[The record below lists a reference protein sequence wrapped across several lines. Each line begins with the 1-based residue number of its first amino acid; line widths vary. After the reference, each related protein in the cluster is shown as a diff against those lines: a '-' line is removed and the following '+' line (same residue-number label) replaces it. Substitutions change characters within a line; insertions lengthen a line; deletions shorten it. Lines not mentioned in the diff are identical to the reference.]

1 MNKRG
6 FLDIWLVVSAVFIL
20 FLAPTINDS
29 FAEGIRDVPNLYK
42 KANEH
47 FMIGEYHEAIE
58 LYDKILEI
66 SPTNTKTSLMK
77 AIALENLERHKASI
91 LEFYK
96 VNQEEPDNI
105 TALIGLGVGFGNYG
119 EYKQALEYFEQAHEL
134 SPDNHVVKNYYEFAT
149 KNVKKYLYN
158 EADKPEI
165 FTLNIPETVPAW
177 IKNTAG
183 WWATDKIPDEEFLK
197 SLQFL
202 VENKIINVES
212 SDNTITDSSAQ
223 PIPAW
228 IKNTAG
234 WWATDKI
241 PDEEFLKGIN
251 FLVNSN
257 LLIVDLPDVQELS
270 EEEQKVKDRNQW
282 EFSRY
287 LDRIENIVNKDK
299 RYIEFPNPSNDVIK
313 KFMRDYVKWNYDQQI
328 EIGNQGFPNPEYVL
342 RDDVYYLEY
351 KIYVNDQPAAL
362 PLDHVSTLVNSFK
375 MWEDMEFNAKDG
387 KKVKINFA
395 TTKTKANANLWVT
408 WVVRDM
414 GEGVLGHAN
423 LGKGVVEVAL
433 GGYGCDGNF
442 QLFHVDTVQYI
453 MTHELGHGIGLRHS
467 EDPNSIMFPSMK
479 NTQYA
484 YCMLDVDKKINTGSI
499 ILKND

>member
-1 MNKRG
+1 MNKSR
-6 FLDIWLVVSAVFIL
+6 FTNYSLIISAIFVL
-20 FLAPTINDS
+20 FLFPSISDS
-29 FAEGIRDVPNLYK
+29 FAEGIKDVPNLYK
-42 KANEH
+42 KANDH
-47 FMIGEYHEAIE
+47 FMIGEYHEAID

-66 SPTNTKTSLMK
+66 SPTNTKTLLMK
-77 AIALENLERHKASI
+77 GIALENLERHKASI

-96 VNQEEPDNI
+96 VNQQEPDNI

-119 EYKQALEYFEQAHEL
+119 EYNEALTYFEQAYEL
-134 SPDNHVVKNYYEFAT
+134 SPDNHVVKNYYEYAAT
-149 KNVKKYLYN
+149 NAKKYLYN
-158 EADKPEI
+158 EAEKPEI
-165 FTLNIPETVPAW
+165 FTLNIPQTVP
-177 IKNTAG
+177 
-183 WWATDKIPDEEFLK
+183 
-197 SLQFL
+197 S
-202 VENKIINVES
+202 
-212 SDNTITDSSAQ
+212 
-223 PIPAW
+223 W

-251 FLVNSN
+251 FLIDNN
-257 LLIVDLPDVQELS
+257 LLIVDLSNIQELS
-270 EEEQKVKDRNQW
+270 EEEKRISDRNQW

-313 KFMRDYVKWNYDQQI
+313 KFLRDYAKWNYDQQI

-342 RDDVYYLEY
+342 IDDVYHLEY

-375 MWEDMEFNAKDG
+375 MWEDMEFNANDG
-387 KKVKINFA
+387 KEVKIHFV
-395 TTKTKANANLWVT
+395 TTKTKSNANLWVT
-408 WVVRDM
+408 WVVRDL

-423 LGKGVVEVAL
+423 IGKGIVEVAL

-442 QLFHVDTVQYI
+442 QLFHVDTVEYI
-453 MTHELGHGIGLRHS
+453 MTHELGHGIGLKHS
-467 EDPNSIMFPSMK
+467 KDKNSVMFPSMK

-484 YCMLDVDKKINTGSI
+484 YCMLDVDKKISTDSI
-499 ILKND
+499 ILKKD